1 MEQLELRVTGMTCNA
16 CEQRIERALARI
28 EGVAQGAA
36 DHRAARVRVMF
47 DPDRTSEGAVR
58 SCVERAGYTVG
69 P

>member
-16 CEQRIERALARI
+16 CEQRIEKALARVG
-28 EGVAQGAA
+28 GVTQSAA

-47 DPDRTSEGAVR
+47 DPAHTSEGAVR
-58 SCVERAGYTVG
+58 SCIERAGYTVG

>member
-16 CEQRIERALARI
+16 CEQRIEKALARV
-28 EGVAQGAA
+28 EGVTQSAA

-47 DPDRTSEGAVR
+47 DPARTSEGAVR
-58 SCVERAGYTVG
+58 SCIERAGYAVG